1 MKKMKKFLP
10 AAISLILI
18 STRLSAQNIDSAL
31 NAFSTVL
38 PTEKIYIH
46 YDKQGGYLAGE
57 TIWFKAYLYSNGKPS
72 GLSNNFFLQLFD
84 SKGGL
89 VLSKKFPV
97 AGSVVKGNIDIPDSL
112 QQGNYFIR
120 AFTPH
125 MLNTE
130 EFLLY
135 KKSTTILNK
144 YRKSAGNKPENHLL
158 VDFFP
163 ESGYLVDGIL
173 TVCAFKATDE
183 YGRPKDISGIV
194 KSDDGTVIASFKS
207 YHDGIGR
214 IPFKPIAGKKYFAEI
229 ETDDGKR
236 TFNLPEVLASG
247 INLKVLD
254 EPGGKKFQLSRK
266 EKGTTFFD
274 VVRLA
279 VSINNSLIYDTE
291 VAFEDYP
298 SIVGHL
304 ITDSLP
310 SGILQFTVFDKTGKP
325 ISERLAFVDN
335 KEYKY
340 TGTIT
345 AVAKNFNKKAGND
358 FEIFFPDEAQRSCS
372 ISVVDLNSDENTN
385 VENIWSSLLL
395 TSDLKGTVYN
405 PAWYFTS
412 KSDSIKLALDNLML
426 THGWSRFSWAKI
438 LANDFPV
445 IKYKDNNFI
454 LLSGHLTDINKIPV
468 DGGNLNLLIEPEDS
482 VSQTYNIT
490 VDERG
495 NFKIDSLVFNGK
507 SKLFYAYQDKKGR
520 TKKAT
525 LMPDENSLGLLQAM
539 ALSQYPEL
547 IKTETVLNDDLLNSR
562 NKEITDKADKVK
574 ELEDVKVVS
583 DIYKRPIDAV
593 NEKYTTGVF
602 KSMGKDNI
610 DNITEPVN
618 DKAMNAVDFIKNR
631 IQQLELSTSGF
642 VNRKNFSLISGQK
655 WAVGIFINEQPA
667 TITQLRVLRA
677 DDIAL
682 VKFYEAGFVGVGSSS
697 PGGALAV
704 YTKEGQTES
713 GPEKLD
719 FFELTGYSM
728 VKEFFNPDY
737 STIDPEKAK
746 PDNRTTLYWNPNVFT
761 EPGSSI
767 FKFKFYNNDFSKKI
781 RVIVEGFDSMG
792 RLIHSEQIIE

>member
-1 MKKMKKFLP
+1 MKKFLL
-10 AAISLILI
+10 AAYSLILI
-18 STRLSAQNIDSAL
+18 STHLSAQNIDSVL
-31 NAFSTVL
+31 SDFSSGF
-38 PTEKIYIH
+38 PTEKVYIH

-72 GLSNNFFLQLFD
+72 GLSNNFFMQLFD
-84 SKGGL
+84 PKGGL
-89 VLSKKFPV
+89 VLSKRYPV
-97 AGSVVKGNIDIPDSL
+97 AGSVIKGNIDIPDTL

-130 EFLLY
+130 ESLLY
-135 KKSTTILNK
+135 RRNITIFNRN
-144 YRKSAGNKPENHLL
+144 RKSSGIKRQDHLI

-173 TVCAFKATDE
+173 TICAFKATDE
-183 YGRPKDISGIV
+183 FGRPKDINGLI

-214 IPFKPIAGKKYFAEI
+214 IPFKPIAGKKYIAEI
-229 ETDDGKR
+229 EADGGKR

-279 VSINNSLIYDTE
+279 VTINTSLIYDTE

-298 SIVGHL
+298 SIIGHL

-310 SGILQFTVFDKTGKP
+310 SGILHFTIFDKSGNP
-325 ISERLAFVDN
+325 LAERLAFVDN

-340 TGTIT
+340 SGDIT
-345 AVAKNFNKKAGND
+345 ATIKSFNKKAENSLD
-358 FEIFFPDEAQRSCS
+358 ISFPDNIQRSCS
-372 ISVVDLNSDENTN
+372 VSVVDLDSDNNGST
-385 VENIWSSLLL
+385 ENIWSALLL
-395 TSDLKGTVYN
+395 TADLKGAIYN
-405 PAWYFTS
+405 PAWYFIN
-412 KSDSIKLALDNLML
+412 KSDSVKLAADNLML
-426 THGWSRFSWAKI
+426 THGWSRYNWAKM
-438 LANDFPV
+438 LAKEFSV
-445 IKYKDNNFI
+445 TKQKDNNFV
-454 LLSGHLTDINKIPV
+454 LLSGQLTDVNKVPV
-468 DGGNLNLLIEPEDS
+468 DGGTLNLLIEPEDS
-482 VSQTYNIT
+482 VSQTYNI
-490 VDERG
+490 VIDEKG
-495 NFKIDSLVFNGK
+495 MFKIDSLVFSGK

-520 TKKAT
+520 TKKV
-525 LMPDENSLGLLQAM
+525 LLQLDENSLGSLQTA
-539 ALSQYPEL
+539 ALKQYPEL
-547 IKTETVLNDDLLNSR
+547 IKTELNNDLPETR
-562 NKEITDKADKVK
+562 DMDIAAKADKVK
-574 ELEDVKVVS
+574 ELENVKVVS
-583 DIYKRPIDAV
+583 NIYKRPIDAV
-593 NEKYTTGVF
+593 NDKYTTGVF

-610 DNITEPVN
+610 DNITDPVN

-667 TITQLRVLRA
+667 TITQLRVMRA

-682 VKFYEAGFVGVGSSS
+682 VKFFEAGFVGVGSSS

-704 YTKEGQTES
+704 YTKERQTENT
-713 GPEKLD
+713 PEKLD
-719 FFELTGYSM
+719 FFEFTGYSM
-728 VKEFFNPDY
+728 TKEFFNPDY
-737 STIDPEKAK
+737 SSVDPEKAK
-746 PDNRTTLYWNPNVFT
+746 PDYRTTLYWNPNVFT
-761 EPGSSI
+761 EPGNNS
-767 FKFKFYNNDFSKKI
+767 FKFKFYNNDFSKKF
-781 RVIVEGFDSMG
+781 RVIMEGFDAQG
-792 RLIHSEQIIE
+792 RLIHSERVIE

>member
-1 MKKMKKFLP
+1 MMKKFLL
-10 AAISLILI
+10 AAYSLILI
-18 STRLSAQNIDSAL
+18 STHLSAQNIDSVL
-31 NAFSTVL
+31 SDFSSGF
-38 PTEKIYIH
+38 PTEKVYIH

-72 GLSNNFFLQLFD
+72 GLSNNFFMQLFD
-84 SKGGL
+84 PKGGL
-89 VLSKKFPV
+89 VLSKRYPV
-97 AGSVVKGNIDIPDSL
+97 AGSVIKGNIDIPDTL
-112 QQGNYFIR
+112 QQGNYIIR

-130 EFLLY
+130 ESLLY
-135 KKSTTILNK
+135 RRNITIFNRN
-144 YRKSAGNKPENHLL
+144 RKSSGIKRQDHLI

-183 YGRPKDISGIV
+183 FGRPKDINGLI

-214 IPFKPIAGKKYFAEI
+214 IPFKPIAGKKYIAEI
-229 ETDDGKR
+229 EADGGKR

-279 VSINNSLIYDTE
+279 VTINTSLIYDTE

-298 SIVGHL
+298 SIIGHL

-310 SGILQFTVFDKTGKP
+310 SGILHFTIFDKSGNP
-325 ISERLAFVDN
+325 LAERLAFVDN

-340 TGTIT
+340 SGDIT
-345 AVAKNFNKKAGND
+345 ATIKSFNKKAENSLD
-358 FEIFFPDEAQRSCS
+358 ISFPDNIQRSCS
-372 ISVVDLNSDENTN
+372 VSVVDLDSDNNGST
-385 VENIWSSLLL
+385 ENIWSALLL
-395 TSDLKGTVYN
+395 TADLKGAIYN
-405 PAWYFTS
+405 PAWYFIN
-412 KSDSIKLALDNLML
+412 KSDSVKLAVDNLML
-426 THGWSRFSWAKI
+426 THGWSRYNWAKM
-438 LANDFPV
+438 LAKEFSV
-445 IKYKDNNFI
+445 TKQKDNNFV
-454 LLSGHLTDINKIPV
+454 LLSGQLTDVNKVPV
-468 DGGNLNLLIEPEDS
+468 DGGTLNLLIEPEDS
-482 VSQTYNIT
+482 VSQTYNI
-490 VDERG
+490 VIDEKG
-495 NFKIDSLVFNGK
+495 MFKIDSLVFSGK

-520 TKKAT
+520 TKKV
-525 LMPDENSLGLLQAM
+525 LLQLDENSLGSLQTA
-539 ALSQYPEL
+539 ALKQYPEL
-547 IKTETVLNDDLLNSR
+547 IKTELNNDLPETR
-562 NKEITDKADKVK
+562 DMDIAAKADMVK
-574 ELEDVKVVS
+574 ELENVKVVS
-583 DIYKRPIDAV
+583 NIYKRPIDAV
-593 NEKYTTGVF
+593 NDKYTTGVF

-610 DNITEPVN
+610 DNITDPVN

-667 TITQLRVLRA
+667 TITQLRVMRA

-682 VKFYEAGFVGVGSSS
+682 VKFFEAGFVGVGSSS

-704 YTKEGQTES
+704 YTKERQTENT
-713 GPEKLD
+713 PEKLD
-719 FFELTGYSM
+719 FFEFTGYSM
-728 VKEFFNPDY
+728 TKEFFNPDY
-737 STIDPEKAK
+737 SSVDPEKAK
-746 PDNRTTLYWNPNVFT
+746 PDYRTTLYWNPNVFT
-761 EPGSSI
+761 EPGNNS
-767 FKFKFYNNDFSKKI
+767 FKFKFYNNDFSKKF
-781 RVIVEGFDSMG
+781 RVIMEGFDAQG
-792 RLIHSEQIIE
+792 RLIHSERVIE